1 MNAGTTAERVYAA
14 TKQLVLSGRIHP
26 GERID
31 PTLVAGE
38 VLSSVTP
45 VRDALHR
52 LVGER
57 LVETRPTEGFHL
69 PLVTE
74 AGMRDLLRWHADLL
88 RLALRRSSGSAI
100 VLSAPGEGTDR
111 LDETQYLFAAI
122 AARSADTNLIHAVGA
137 ANDRLRTSRHA
148 ENGILTGLDDELAA
162 LERTASQGD
171 DRGLLHGLRQYHR
184 RRQSMVPRLVV
195 ALYAL

>member
-1 MNAGTTAERVYAA
+1 MNAGKTAERVYTA
-14 TKQLVLSGRIHP
+14 TKRLVLSGRIHP

-31 PTLVAGE
+31 PALVAGE

-57 LVETRPTEGFHL
+57 LVETRPAEGFHL

-74 AGMRDLLRWHADLL
+74 AGMRDLLRWHGELL
-88 RLALRRSSGSAI
+88 RLALRRSPGADIASP
-100 VLSAPGEGTDR
+100 APAEDTDR
-111 LDETQYLFAAI
+111 LDATQCLFAAI
-122 AARSADTNLIHAVGA
+122 AARGADANLIHAVAA

-148 ENGILTGLDDELAA
+148 EGGILADLDEELAA
-162 LERTASQGD
+162 LEKATIQGD
-171 DRGLLHGLRQYHR
+171 DRGLRRNLGQYYR
-184 RRQSMVPRLVV
+184 RRQAVVPDLVV